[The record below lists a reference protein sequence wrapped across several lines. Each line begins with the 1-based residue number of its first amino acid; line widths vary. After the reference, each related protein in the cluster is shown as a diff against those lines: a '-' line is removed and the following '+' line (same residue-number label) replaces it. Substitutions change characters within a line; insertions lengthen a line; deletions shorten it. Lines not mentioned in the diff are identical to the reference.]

1 MIFWSLFAIP
11 YFISQYVQNL
21 DSQEEFCLFLCLR
34 LQKLECR
41 GKELALVRRD
51 YYVFSES
58 REGNIFPLNQEEG
71 TNYRE
76 LEILEVKWS
85 FRDSKSSQLGRRTN

>member
-1 MIFWSLFAIP
+1 MIFWSPFAIP
-11 YFISQYVQNL
+11 YLISQYVQNL
-21 DSQEEFCLFLCLR
+21 DSQEEFCLFLSLR

-41 GKELALVRRD
+41 GKELALGRRD

-58 REGNIFPLNQEEG
+58 REAIIFPLNQEEG

-76 LEILEVKWS
+76 LEILEV
-85 FRDSKSSQLGRRTN
+85 